1 MNMNRWTSTRMWN
14 VKFSAY
20 VRQLLNYW
28 EAKMCINWSNFTW
41 WIQQSNGWVKLS
53 SSRGFKPQQ
62 QLPLSNC
69 QTILKKLRPGVLWLP
84 TKTVRFQGG
93 TSSKKPVALPH
104 VSPNNELSNVKPL
117 HPRKF
122 NSSPLKMGNPKRKL
136 IFQPSFF
143 RGYIKFRGCNP
154 QHQNND
160 REAINPLVIPT
171 ASKLACGISL
181 VGRRCS
187 YHVVL
192 WEWRLV
198 LISPT
203 PPENQGFKGIF
214 SRIHQRWVR
223 WRSSWK
229 ITRIGLRNSPS
240 RK

>member
-1 MNMNRWTSTRMWN
+1 M
-14 VKFSAY
+14 
-20 VRQLLNYW
+20 LNCY
-28 EAKMCINWSNFTW
+28 T
-41 WIQQSNGWVKLS
+41 
-53 SSRGFKPQQ
+53 
-62 QLPLSNC
+62 
-69 QTILKKLRPGVLWLP
+69 PG
-84 TKTVRFQGG
+84 
-93 TSSKKPVALPH
+93 
-104 VSPNNELSNVKPL
+104 
-117 HPRKF
+117 KF

-143 RGYIKFRGCNP
+143 RGYVKFRGCNP

-160 REAINPLVIPT
+160 REAMNPLVIPT

-203 PPENQGFKGIF
+203 PPRKSGIRLLNVGTIWKGNVAESSSNHYFSGDIMLLLVFTGAVHPMASLGVRKGIF